1 MPRVVREL
9 IEGVGRSRAGGR
21 RAERSGDAMKAVE
34 YDLLSPYRQVE
45 QGGEEPDL
53 PSLRVSVGSV
63 VKIALLVLARGGRVR
78 SGEQR
83 LPTTDS

>member
-1 MPRVVREL
+1 
-9 IEGVGRSRAGGR
+9 
-21 RAERSGDAMKAVE
+21 MKAVE
-34 YDLLSPYRQVE
+34 YDLLSPYREVE

-83 LPTTDS
+83 LLCLPKRRSVGSHSRWLVWPE